1 MADDQTKQ
9 RTGALTTPRRQ
20 TDPIGTAKAAAAT
33 IEIDLQKASKSPF
46 VQHPLTRDVVIGARC
61 IFDPDQGGPIEKRT
75 NFTTSGQPAKIVFS
89 LSKKQAD
96 ALAAVEVWA
105 EPYGYAAVL
114 DAKNGQLALGRLH
127 YDKPLAG
134 AQNNHAVCEVHVLDS
149 VVAFIVGEM
158 SRNAHSPDMQATRR
172 ANDAA
177 AKSFADAAE
186 LRKEAPNAGFFSSG
200 GMYQAASD
208 LDQAGAAQ
216 KTIADGIFAYHVHT
230 KAGVQGWL
238 PGGDWDHKPRIGPV
252 WGQKNRLGDSAKVYY
267 YDIWSN
273 IHFGY
278 VGRAAGFSLDELLGG
293 SNAQQN
299 VYSPGQGDEDADK
312 DTIRAGFALYSDAPG
327 ATVTIPAVLAVVA
340 AHDDWLYDAR
350 QAAWDKMKGKK

>member
-1 MADDQTKQ
+1 MGDGETKK

-20 TDPIGTAKAAAAT
+20 TDPIGTATAPAAI

-46 VQHPLTRDVVIGARC
+46 VQHPLTSNVLIGARC
-61 IFDPDQGGPIEKRT
+61 IFADDLKGPIEKRAE
-75 NFTTSGQPAKIVFS
+75 FTTSGQPAKIVFE
-89 LSKKQAD
+89 LSKKEAE

-134 AQNNHAVCEVHVLDS
+134 GQQNRAILDVHVLDS

-158 SRNAHSPDMQATRR
+158 SRNAHSPDMQATR
-172 ANDAA
+172 AENDAA
-177 AKSFADAAE
+177 NKYFTEADQM
-186 LRKEAPNAGFFSSG
+186 RKEAKNANFLVAG
-200 GMYQAASD
+200 GMYQAAAD
-208 LDQAGAAQ
+208 MDQAGAVQ
-216 KTIADGIFAYHVHT
+216 KDLANVRFWHRVHT
-230 KAGVQGWL
+230 NSGFQGYL

-252 WGQKNRLGDSAKVYY
+252 WGQKNRLGDSDKVYY

-278 VGRAAGFSLDELLGG
+278 VGRAAGFTLKELLAG
-293 SNAQQN
+293 SDAQQN
-299 VYSPGQGDEDADK
+299 VDQGEGDESADK
-312 DTIRAGFALYSDAPG
+312 DSIRAGFDLYSDAPG
-327 ATVTIPAVLAVVA
+327 ATVTIAKLMAVVA
-340 AHDDWLYDAR
+340 AHDDWTYEAREREWDA
-350 QAAWDKMKGKK
+350 MKGKR